1 MNPSLRSASMKQ
13 GMPGIVARM
22 TPVFFHGT
30 IHAMAFFV
38 SLLWAQA
45 ALADPEHGIAM
56 YGDPALPPDFVSLPY
71 ANPQAPKGG
80 KVVTGNVG
88 GFDSLNPFIL
98 KGAPPWQLRFLAY
111 ESLMGRSWDEPF
123 SLYGLLAESVET
135 PPGREWVEFTLRPE
149 AGFSDGSPVTV
160 EDVIWSYRTVG
171 TRGHPR
177 YRSLWDKIEVI
188 EPTGPRS
195 LRITFNEKDRELA
208 LLAGMRPILKKAQ
221 WEDRDFAEGR
231 LADIPIGT
239 APYVVDSYEVDRN
252 VVLTRNPDYWGNDL
266 PLRRG
271 TNNFDEI
278 RIEFYGDNT
287 VLKEAFKAQALS
299 WIREFNA
306 DRWETQY
313 DFPAI
318 QSGQIIKSEIPHS
331 KPSGMTG
338 FVMNTRRAPLDDWRV
353 RDALM
358 HAFNFEYIN
367 DTLTGG
373 RQPRI
378 TSYFSNSELAMQTGP
393 ASGAVRELLTPF
405 ADTLPPGTLEGY
417 TLPTGDGSARNRR
430 NLRKAMALLERAGWT
445 VQDGV
450 LKNAQG
456 QPLELTVLLQQ
467 DALIQQASAIMDIYA
482 RALERLGIR
491 LNVQTIDKAHYAE
504 RERNFDF
511 DLTFMRR
518 SLSLSPGNEQRFYW
532 GSEAADQPGSRNL
545 MGMTSPAADAMIDA
559 MLTARS
565 RDDFVAATR
574 ALDRVLTAGRY
585 VIPIHQ
591 YAVGRIAHIRE
602 LQYPEDN
609 LPIYGDGI
617 GFLPEVWWYEKNV
630 Q

>member
-1 MNPSLRSASMKQ
+1 
-13 GMPGIVARM
+13 M

-30 IHAMAFFV
+30 IRAMAFFV
-38 SLLWAQA
+38 SVLWAQT
-45 ALADPEHGIAM
+45 ALANPEHGIAM

-98 KGAPPWQLRFLAY
+98 KGSPPWQLRFLAY
-111 ESLMGRSWDEPF
+111 ESLLGRSWDEPF

-149 AGFSDGSPVTV
+149 ARFSDGSPVTV

-252 VVLTRNPDYWGNDL
+252 VVLTRNPDYWGKEL

-278 RIEFYGDNT
+278 RIEFYGDNA
-287 VLKEAFKAQALS
+287 VMKEAFKAGAIS
-299 WIREFNA
+299 YMREFNA
-306 DRWETQY
+306 EKWERDY

-318 QSGQIIKSEIPHS
+318 RRGEIVKSEIPHS
-331 KPSGMTG
+331 KPSGITG
-338 FVMNTRRAPLDDWRV
+338 FVMNTRRPPLDDWRV
-353 RDALM
+353 RDALI

-378 TSYFSNSELAMQTGP
+378 TSYFSNSELGMRPGP
-393 ASGAVRELLTPF
+393 ATGRVRDLLMPYKDELL
-405 ADTLPPGTLEGY
+405 PGALEGY
-417 TLPTGDGSARNRR
+417 TLPESDGTKRNRG
-430 NLRKAMALLERAGWT
+430 NLRKALRLLERAGWA
-445 VQDGV
+445 VRDGK
-450 LKNAQG
+450 LRDAEG
-456 QPLELTVLLQQ
+456 TALELTVLLRQ
-467 DALIQQASAIMDIYA
+467 DALIQQASAMMDIYA
-482 RALERLGIR
+482 RALERLGIT
-491 LNVQTIDKAHYAE
+491 LDIQSIDKAQYNE
-504 RERNFDF
+504 RERQYDF

-518 SLSLSPGNEQRFYW
+518 SLSLSPGNEQYYYW
-532 GSEAADQPGSRNL
+532 GSSGVDTPGSRNL
-545 MGMTSPAADAMIDA
+545 MGMDSAAAEAMIEE
-559 MLTARS
+559 MLTART
-565 RDDFVAATR
+565 RENFVMATR
-574 ALDRVLTAGRY
+574 ALDRVLTTGRY
-585 VIPIHQ
+585 VIPVHQ
-591 YAVGRIAHIRE
+591 YAVGRIAHQAA
-602 LQYPEDN
+602 LQYPKDN

-617 GFLPEVWWYEKNV
+617 GFLPEVWWYEP
-630 Q
+630 QD